1 MTLIFQTYFLFS
13 FIFFFIRS
21 SASETSSYI
30 TQPDSLPSALQNN
43 GSGPCTSR
51 PSFAESNC
59 EPFNNFSGNI
69 FLKIFFFALSL
80 APLAMY
86 TNLTM
91 PSNPELT
98 SMLSTNLE
106 YVVDHKELHNFAIQI
121 ARGMKHLQD
130 LQITHR

>member
-1 MTLIFQTYFLFS
+1 MFKETITHSTANVLKKQILDFQ
-13 FIFFFIRS
+13 RS

-30 TQPDSLPSALQNN
+30 TQPDGLPSTAQIN

-51 PSFAESNC
+51 PSFAESNFV
-59 EPFNNFSGNI
+59 EKNLQEFLFSLY
-69 FLKIFFFALSL
+69 F
-80 APLAMY
+80 PHLAMY
-86 TNLTM
+86 TNLTV
-91 PSNPELT
+91 PSNAELS
-98 SMLSTNLE
+98 SMINTNLE